1 MIELVIFDADGVL
14 FDSSESNI
22 AYYNAIFDAI
32 GEAPLSPAEEIA
44 SYSYATSTVFA
55 ERAQGDHDRIARMVE
70 AARVLDN
77 DPFLKMLRP
86 PLELR
91 PFMTELKKEYRLA
104 LATNRSG
111 TVPALIEHLKLEGI
125 FDAVASARDRVRPK
139 PAPDI
144 LNLCLERAGASAS
157 RAVYVGDSA
166 IDLEA
171 AREAGVHFIAVG
183 PRITHDHRVE
193 TIIDLP
199 ARLSALIASLL

>member
-14 FDSSESNI
+14 FDSGESNI
-22 AYYNAIFDAI
+22 AYYNAIFAAI
-32 GEAPLSPAEEIA
+32 GEPPLSPAEEIA
-44 SYSYATSTVFA
+44 SYSYATSTIFA
-55 ERAQGDHDRIARMVE
+55 ERAQRDPQRIARMVE

-91 PFMTELKKEYRLA
+91 PFMIELKKKHRLA

-111 TVPALIEHLKLEGI
+111 TVPALIEHLGLEGI
-125 FDAVASARDRVRPK
+125 FDAVASARDKVRPK

-144 LNLCLERAGASAS
+144 LNLCLERAAVSAS

-171 AREAGVHFIAVG
+171 AVAKLKR
-183 PRITHDHRVE
+183 
-193 TIIDLP
+193 
-199 ARLSALIASLL
+199 